1 MTAGSDTSTGT
12 ARGDAPVFLVFKD
25 GRMGEQL
32 AGRLRD
38 FGLRTRHAV
47 NLDVFRNAAAAT
59 PPSAVVLDDEL
70 LPDDATS
77 AVLEDIHASGR
88 CGPAPLV
95 VVGRNDGVEQRLRA
109 VRAGAQAWFT
119 RPFNPSVLAHRLH
132 QLRGLGAA
140 EHLHALLVD
149 DTGALADTGASLQT
163 GGMTTTVLDDP
174 MRLLDQVRAN
184 RPDILL
190 VSGDLAAVD
199 AAELMQMLR
208 QDSRHYGLPALIL
221 TAGDKR
227 RFDGLAAR
235 AGIDGVVGLP
245 VPATDLTAIVRSRLE
260 RVAGLQ
266 SSARYL
272 ARRDP
277 DTGLDSPGHVLE
289 ELRQAL
295 ALSRGN
301 EQRTTL
307 LYLQVEAAEA
317 AAGRDP
323 RVQRALMVATA
334 RRLQILLPATA
345 LAARID
351 EGAYA
356 ALLFGAD
363 AAELEHLTARLQEAL
378 EQQAPATRARLG
390 LTLLRADLSNA
401 DAALARARDAA
412 LAGDTAAEP
421 ATTGDATA
429 ETIDWSGPLTNA
441 LDRGRFRLV
450 YQPIASLSG
459 TPVSVYEVF
468 VRMLDEQGGEV
479 LPQEFLPAAQRLGLT
494 TPLDRWIV
502 GQAVDVLA
510 SQARRDHRP
519 ILFVKLFPETVADSR
534 FPRWLADQLRE
545 QGVPGDR
552 LVFQLTQEA
561 AATHLAET
569 AALMD
574 ALQPLG
580 CALALEHYGARADGN
595 NLLQRLPLKYIK
607 LSPALTREIGTD
619 PTLRADVQAIT
630 SQARSAG
637 VRTVAALVQDASSLS
652 VLWGAGVDYIQGYF
666 MQAPSDVF
674 AGE

>member
-1 MTAGSDTSTGT
+1 MTAGSETSTGT
-12 ARGDAPVFLVFKD
+12 TRGEAPVFLVFKD
-25 GRMGEQL
+25 GKTGEQL

-47 NLDVFRNAAAAT
+47 NLEVFRNAAAAT
-59 PPSAVVLDDEL
+59 PPGAVVLDDEL
-70 LPDDATS
+70 LPDGS
-77 AVLEDIHASGR
+77 ASAALEDLRASGPS
-88 CGPAPLV
+88 GPTPLI
-95 VVGRNDGVEQRLRA
+95 VVGRNDGVEHRLRA

-132 QLRGLGAA
+132 QLRGLRGD

-149 DTGALADTGASLQT
+149 DTGALADTNASLEA
-163 GGMTTTVLDDP
+163 GGMSTAILDDP
-174 MRLLDQVRAN
+174 MRLLEQVHAD

-190 VSGDLAAVD
+190 VSGDLAGVD

-277 DTGLDSPGHVLE
+277 ETGLDSAGHVLE

-295 ALSRGN
+295 ALSRGS

-307 LYLQVEAAEA
+307 LYLQVEASDAS
-317 AAGRDP
+317 AGRDP

-334 RRLQILLPATA
+334 RRLQALLPATA
-345 LAARID
+345 LAARVDDGI
-351 EGAYA
+351 YA
-356 ALLFGAD
+356 ALLFGVD
-363 AAELEHLTARLQEAL
+363 AAELESLTTRLQEAL

-390 LTLLRADLSNA
+390 ITLLRSDLSNA

-412 LAGDTAAEP
+412 LAGDTAIDA
-421 ATTGDATA
+421 ATAVDATA
-429 ETIDWSGPLTNA
+429 DTTDWSGELTEA
-441 LDRGRFRLV
+441 LNQGRFRLV

-459 TPVSVYEVF
+459 TPISVYEVF
-468 VRMLDEQGGEV
+468 VRMLDEQGSEV

-494 TPLDRWIV
+494 ARLDRWIV

-510 SQARRDHRP
+510 NQARRDHRP
-519 ILFVKLFPETVADSR
+519 VLFVKLFPETVADGS

-552 LVFQLTQEA
+552 LVFQLTQQA

-569 AALMD
+569 AAL
-574 ALQPLG
+574 AETLQPLG
-580 CALALEHYGARADGN
+580 CALALEHYGASTDGN

-619 PTLRADVQAIT
+619 VALRADVQAIT